1 MNLKDSKTTNNMTIG
16 NDFYT
21 KNRDIDFYNFFEIKA
36 EKLVTAT
43 YMITNFLSDKE
54 PIKWKLREACL
65 SMLSDVSVLKDKNTQ
80 ERSDI
85 FVRVLSTVG
94 EILSLL
100 EIARL
105 SGFISEMNYSILK
118 REYVFIKKQIE
129 LRKEIK
135 SSVGKLAFPENFFD
149 THVEHTLPATSSD
162 RPTQAS
168 AGAKRIYDQNNLPKD
183 HTDKDL
189 REEAHREMSYNDQK
203 DTFLSEKLSYKD
215 NVQSVRSGNGNAC
228 PLPRANATRDKRRD
242 IILQILKDKKELT
255 IKDISLKI
263 TDCSEKTIQR
273 ELVSMLRG
281 GILKKTG
288 ERRWSKYS
296 LA

>member
-1 MNLKDSKTTNNMTIG
+1 MTLKDSKTINNMTTG

-21 KNRDIDFYNFFEIKA
+21 KNRDVDFYNFFEIKA

-54 PIKWKLREACL
+54 PMKWKLREACL

-85 FVRVLSTVG
+85 FVRVLSIVG

-105 SGFISEMNYSILK
+105 SGFISEMNYSVLK

-135 SSVGKLAFPENFFD
+135 GSLGKLTFSENFFD
-149 THVEHTLPATSSD
+149 TPERYTLPATSSD
-162 RPTQAS
+162 RSDPAS
-168 AGAKRIYDQNNLPKD
+168 AGAKRSYNQNNLPED
-183 HTDKDL
+183 HVDKNL
-189 REEAHREMSYNDQK
+189 QKEAHHEMSYNDQK
-203 DTFLSEKLSYKD
+203 DNFLSDKLSYKD
-215 NVQSVRSGNGNAC
+215 NVSSVRSGNGNVC
-228 PLPRANATRDKRRD
+228 PLPRANVARDKRRE
-242 IILQILKDKKELT
+242 IILQVLKDKKELT

-273 ELVSMLRG
+273 ELVSMLRSG
-281 GILKKTG
+281 VLKKTG

-296 LA
+296 LV